1 MKINSKI
8 QKKIIES
15 KIDIEALNEFIQ
27 YEEEGKKFKINK
39 DGQLICEE
47 LDRNWFRKIWNK
59 IYNLIIEILKN
70 LKLYTEEEKKEICGL
85 INIGNNCYLNAGLQ
99 ILSRCY
105 PLVKV
110 LLESNYQEDKLMKL
124 FVEAMVTLLFNKD
137 KIYDPT
143 EFIKCFCERNEDFTP
158 GKPQCSQDFIRTILR
173 NINEIYENNIR
184 FEDYCPNTTEEN
196 NAYKKF
202 ISQNKIISES
212 KAYSIFSGILKITIT
227 GICNNCGKEFKN
239 YSFNNFVDQIIYL
252 DSFNKKCKFSEVLA
266 KNIGQENKVSMNC
279 PKCDEK
285 IKCKS
290 VSKFIKIP
298 EIFIFTLERFLVRK
312 TVPVVPDEDID
323 ISDLIDETYIGN
335 KKNAK
340 YKLFAVNIRI
350 GKDLSFGHEIC
361 QIRQKNNWY
370 TINDGD
376 YYPIQKD
383 YNEYS
388 YGLFY
393 RKINIIDK

>member
-1 MKINSKI
+1 MNDKNDNHLNMQPNKDNNDYYIMQLNELINDILIIDKRPVKIMNMQQKQRGCWDWFLSKI
-8 QKKIIES
+8 TFWKKDDSS
-15 KIDIEALNEFIQ
+15 K
-27 YEEEGKKFKINK
+27 
-39 DGQLICEE
+39 
-47 LDRNWFRKIWNK
+47 
-59 IYNLIIEILKN
+59 
-70 LKLYTEEEKKEICGL
+70 EKQTFVGL

-105 PLVKV
+105 PLIKV

-158 GKPQCSQDFIRTILR
+158 GKPQCSQDFVRTILR
-173 NINEIYENNIR
+173 NINETFEKNVMYEYYNPSEEEEKKMYESLILKNNI
-184 FEDYCPNTTEEN
+184 FPQT
-196 NAYKKF
+196 
-202 ISQNKIISES
+202 